1 MESRG
6 AAPSASHPD
15 STPTGRRFS
24 FGDRRKTYLTFPD
37 TLYSRY
43 KVLSVLSRP
52 LFHLLHSPAVRR
64 ARMVR
69 PIVPANIL
77 FTVPTK
83 TVIEHQILHIQ
94 KDRRI
99 LDPGLPALSPAPA
112 FSPLH
117 LGHFI
122 LLLSHWSNDIF
133 PTDEKSNSE
142 PCRPHRPEPFLS
154 ILHFRSLAQFPTDR

>member
-52 LFHLLHSPAVRR
+52 LFHLLHSPAGKNGSSHSSRKHSLHSTHENCNRTPDLPHPERPPNPRSR
-64 ARMVR
+64 AACLIFC
-69 PIVPANIL
+69 P
-77 FTVPTK
+77 
-83 TVIEHQILHIQ
+83 
-94 KDRRI
+94 RI
-99 LDPGLPALSPAPA
+99 LTPPFWVTL
-112 FSPLH
+112 FSCCLI
-117 LGHFI
+117 GQMIFFQQMKNQTQ
-122 LLLSHWSNDIF
+122 SHADHTGQNHS
-133 PTDEKSNSE
+133 
-142 PCRPHRPEPFLS
+142 C
-154 ILHFRSLAQFPTDR
+154 QFYISDL

>member
-83 TVIEHQILHIQ
+83 TVIEHQIFHIQ

-99 LDPGLPALSPAPA
+99 LDPGLPALSSAPA
-112 FSPLH
+112 FSPPPFWVTLFSCC
-117 LGHFI
+117 LIGQMIFFQQMKNQTQ
-122 LLLSHWSNDIF
+122 SHADHTGQNHS
-133 PTDEKSNSE
+133 
-142 PCRPHRPEPFLS
+142 C
-154 ILHFRSLAQFPTDR
+154 QFYISDL